1 MKAEELP
8 TEVLEYFLNL
18 LKLSKIYANFVSSLG
33 YETIEEIDLKTVQL
47 LNCRFTC
54 AESSNVSGIYNLWYS
69 CNNIWINITVEE
81 RKVSRELLRRECT
94 KPPPYNFYVLFGG
107 LIFPEEGEVVWT
119 IQFGLKNKVPIS
131 LRLNNLSFTLVNGI
145 SLYDGSQLT
154 LSIWES
160 TRGNYIDV
168 NLLSFDKGLA
178 KDLPRSPHPIAPNHP
193 VIPVGTVPPS
203 SGHQQSA
210 PTGLGARAFTAFRS
224 EHGLTGYPSKAG
236 VLKPISVKIHID
248 YEGNIEEYEKNLRR
262 NPENA
267 YKLAT
272 SLLTYLY
279 SNQIFRGNVNEATTF
294 LRHFFSMYTAFL
306 LY

>member
-1 MKAEELP
+1 MRAEELP
-8 TEVLEYFLNL
+8 IDVLEYFLNL

-33 YETIEEIDLKTVQL
+33 YETIEEIDLKTVQS

-69 CNNIWINITVEE
+69 CNNIWVDLTPPRPGGQVALGSWRLPPFMGATEYPVGLGFKNLSPWNPTKWYDPALKGEVCSVGITVEE
-81 RKVSRELLRRECT
+81 RKVSRELLRKECA

-145 SLYDGSQLT
+145 SLYDGNQLT

-178 KDLPRSPHPIAPNHP
+178 KDR
-193 VIPVGTVPPS
+193 
-203 SGHQQSA
+203 
-210 PTGLGARAFTAFRS
+210 
-224 EHGLTGYPSKAG
+224 
-236 VLKPISVKIHID
+236 IHID

>member
-1 MKAEELP
+1 MRAEELP

-18 LKLSKIYANFVSSLG
+18 LKLSKIYADFVSSLG
-33 YETIEEIDLKTVQL
+33 HETIEEIDLKTVQL

-69 CNNIWINITVEE
+69 CDNILVDITVEE
-81 RKVSRELLRRECT
+81 GKVSRELLRRECA

-107 LIFPEEGEVVWT
+107 LIYSEEGEVVWT
-119 IQFGLKNKVPIS
+119 IRFGLKNKVPIS

-145 SLYDGSQLT
+145 SLYGGSQLT

-160 TRGNYIDV
+160 TWGNYIDV

-178 KDLPRSPHPIAPNHP
+178 KDR
-193 VIPVGTVPPS
+193 
-203 SGHQQSA
+203 
-210 PTGLGARAFTAFRS
+210 
-224 EHGLTGYPSKAG
+224 
-236 VLKPISVKIHID
+236 IHID

-267 YKLAT
+267 YRLAT

-279 SNQIFRGNVNEATTF
+279 SNQIFKDNVNEATTF

>member
-1 MKAEELP
+1 MKVEELP
-8 TEVLEYFLNL
+8 IDVLECFLNL
-18 LKLSKIYANFVSSLG
+18 LKLSKIYANFVNSLG

-69 CNNIWINITVEE
+69 CNNIRVNITVEE
-81 RKVSRELLRRECT
+81 RKVSHELLRKECT
-94 KPPPYNFYVLFGG
+94 KSPPYNFYLLFGG
-107 LIFPEEGEVVWT
+107 LIYPEEGEVVWT
-119 IQFGLKNKVPIS
+119 IQFGLKNKVPFS
-131 LRLNNLSFTLVNGI
+131 LRLNNLSFTLVDGI
-145 SLYDGSQLT
+145 SLYNGTQLT
-154 LSIWES
+154 FSIWES

-178 KDLPRSPHPIAPNHP
+178 KDRI
-193 VIPVGTVPPS
+193 
-203 SGHQQSA
+203 
-210 PTGLGARAFTAFRS
+210 R
-224 EHGLTGYPSKAG
+224 
-236 VLKPISVKIHID
+236 ID

-267 YKLAT
+267 YKLAI

-279 SNQIFRGNVNEATTF
+279 NNQIFKDNVNEATTF
-294 LRHFFSMYTAFL
+294 LRRFFSMYTAFL